1 MKEEQAQFAE
11 RLRAALREAGIEE
24 SAVALM
30 KRFNSRYGG
39 ASVTSQAVSG
49 WLLGAVHLAD
59 RAAVVE
65 APVGQGR
72 VILIGP
78 RVQFR
83 AQTRGSYRFLFNAIA
98 TAAADWG
105 NLPNA

>member
-1 MKEEQAQFAE
+1 MFVHGPAFEP
-11 RLRAALREAGIEE
+11 RGGTVAA
-24 SAVALM
+24 
-30 KRFNSRYGG
+30 RYPL
-39 ASVTSQAVSG
+39 SDPVVSG

-105 NLPNA
+105 HLPHA